1 MQRSIG
7 KLGDIM
13 HLLGNDSQDECADS
27 SALGHGVRRAPCN
40 AWRPY
45 THVPSI
51 VIQRRG
57 HRTLGR
63 GARRGL
69 RRAGHVLGV
78 VAAVLLLFPSP
89 SRGDLIEHGPQ
100 DAAPSGLL
108 AGVARAD
115 ITPPVGIAQM
125 NWGSQTHIQAVGIDP
140 AGMVATALVISDG
153 QQKFVMVDVDRL
165 YVQGLEPAIER
176 ASERIGV
183 PAAHI
188 RLGASHTHSGPFLSA
203 QKGPAGID
211 LSRYQK
217 VVLRH
222 RDQVVDKIVGAIVEA
237 NSRLRPVHLYAGR
250 GTGTININRRF
261 RSQVNTPPA
270 VGRNPEG
277 FVDRELVVVRIDDA
291 KGKPYAILANFPCHG
306 TVLAHE
312 NKFISPDWIGMTRRV
327 VEQAFPG
334 ALCLFFQGAAGNQ
347 GPVEGFTGDLHVAHR
362 LGSILGHEIAA
373 ATLGIETVERA
384 PTFEG
389 FVESTAYLAKQ
400 PWRVKGPRDATMKF
414 TSKII
419 PLPRR
424 TYTAKELID
433 MEARVADA
441 QKKVEMAKKRDDPWK
456 QHQANAQ
463 LRRFSDLLHQWKR
476 PVAASPA
483 RVEVQI
489 LRIGNVAIVAMPGEP
504 FAEIG
509 VAVKKASPFAFTM
522 FCGYSSGIGGDYIPT
537 RSEYQHG
544 GYEVERTPYGLGA
557 AEKLVRET
565 IRLFQQVK

>member
-1 MQRSIG
+1 MCVLR
-7 KLGDIM
+7 D
-13 HLLGNDSQDECADS
+13 DSQDKYACS
-27 SALGHGVRRAPCN
+27 STPGHWVRQGKCD
-40 AWRPY
+40 AWRPC
-45 THVPSI
+45 TRFPTI
-51 VIQRRG
+51 VIQCLG
-57 HRTLGR
+57 HRTLGQL
-63 GARRGL
+63 ARHCL
-69 RRAGHVLGV
+69 RRTCLSLGV
-78 VAAVLLLFPSP
+78 VTAVLLLLPSP
-89 SRGDLIEHGPQ
+89 SRGDLIEQGPK
-100 DAAPSGLL
+100 DSAPSGLL

-125 NWGSQTHIQAVGIDP
+125 NWGSQTHIQAAGIDP
-140 AGMVATALVISDG
+140 VGMVATALVISDG
-153 QQKFVMVDVDRL
+153 KQKFVMVDVDGL
-165 YVQGLEPAIER
+165 FVQGLEPAIER
-176 ASERIGV
+176 ASELTGV

-188 RLGASHTHSGPFLSA
+188 RLGATHTHSGPSLSA
-203 QKGPAGID
+203 KKGPAGID

-217 VVLRH
+217 VVLHH
-222 RDQVVDKIVGAIVEA
+222 RDQMVDKIVGAIVEA

-261 RSQVNTPPA
+261 RSQGKTPPA

-277 FVDRELVVVRIDDA
+277 FVDRELVVIRIDDA
-291 KGKPYAILANFPCHG
+291 EGKPYAILANFQCHG
-306 TVLAHE
+306 IVLGHE

-347 GPVEGFTGDLHVAHR
+347 GPVEGFTGDLRVAHR
-362 LGSILGHEIAA
+362 LGSILGHQIAA
-373 ATLGIETVERA
+373 VAFGVETVKRA

-389 FVESTAYLAKQ
+389 FVESSAYLAKQ

-433 MEARVADA
+433 MESRIAHA
-441 QKKVEMAKKRDDPWK
+441 QKKVEMENKRDNPWK
-456 QHQANAQ
+456 QHQAKAQ
-463 LRRFSDLLHQWKR
+463 LRRFSDLLKQWKR
-476 PVAASPA
+476 PVESTP
-483 RVEVQI
+483 VKIEVKV

-509 VAVKKASPFAFTM
+509 AAVKKASPFAFTM
-522 FCGYSSGIGGDYIPT
+522 FCGYSSGIGGDYLPI
-537 RSEYQHG
+537 RQEYQHG

-557 AEKLVRET
+557 AEKLVDET
-565 IRLFQQVK
+565 IRLFQEVK